1 MNPATLEAIE
11 LFEQEMTVLR
21 IKYPI
26 HCGTN
31 QDYMDEW
38 FPLLDILRPVEHL
51 IPLEVQEE
59 LEVSH
64 WLSDAYYD
72 VE

>member
-1 MNPATLEAIE
+1 MNNTTLEAIE
-11 LFEQEMTVLR
+11 QFEHEITLLR
-21 IKYPI
+21 IKYPS

-31 QDYMDEW
+31 QDFMDEW
-38 FPLLDILRPVEHL
+38 FPLLDILRPVEHQ
-51 IPLEVQEE
+51 IPLAKQEE

-64 WLSDAYYD
+64 WLSDALYD